1 MMSRAQNTGQH
12 ILGNGIGEELGAD
25 ITPIEDALVDG
36 ISLRLRKSDIRFI
49 TDIHCAHPQPP
60 RTQTVERMVS
70 GSIGA
75 MLISDLKHG
84 PSETVV
90 AELRDYPE
98 WHRQRQRY
106 GVWIILVNDPVLL
119 DYIEAARR
127 RLADLLHPPQQ
138 RQPHLTLF
146 VCGFEQQLRVADDD
160 FSPTQLHDQIE
171 SLQGLR
177 GVAYALSLGAPDSFA
192 SAAFIPVM
200 DPSGQ
205 LIQWRC
211 ALELAAKEIRQATYV
226 PHITLGLYKR
236 KASAE
241 EVRQRLREIDAPSVS
256 LRISQLD
263 YATYDARLQFGPL
276 ETRHVV
282 RLDCA

>member
-1 MMSRAQNTGQH
+1 
-12 ILGNGIGEELGAD
+12 
-25 ITPIEDALVDG
+25 
-36 ISLRLRKSDIRFI
+36 
-49 TDIHCAHPQPP
+49 
-60 RTQTVERMVS
+60 
-70 GSIGA
+70 
-75 MLISDLKHG
+75 MLISDLIHG

-98 WHRQRQRY
+98 WHRQRRRY
-106 GVWIILVNDPVLL
+106 GVWIIPVNDPVLL

-127 RLADLLHPPQQ
+127 RLADLLHPSQQ

-146 VCGFEQQLRVADDD
+146 VCGFEQPSHVADDD

-177 GVAYALSLGAPDSFA
+177 EAACSLSLGAPDSFA

-200 DPSGQ
+200 DSSGQ
-205 LIQWRC
+205 LAQWRC
-211 ALELAAKEIRQATYV
+211 VLEVAANEVRQATYV

-236 KASAE
+236 KATAE
-241 EVRQRLREIDAPSVS
+241 EVRRRLGEIHAPSTS
-256 LRISQLD
+256 LRINQLH

-276 ETRHVV
+276 ETQHVV
-282 RLDCA
+282 RLGST

>member
-1 MMSRAQNTGQH
+1 M
-12 ILGNGIGEELGAD
+12 
-25 ITPIEDALVDG
+25 
-36 ISLRLRKSDIRFI
+36 
-49 TDIHCAHPQPP
+49 HCAHPQPP
-60 RTQTVERMVS
+60 RAHPVEPMVS

-106 GVWIILVNDPVLL
+106 GVWIIPVNDPVLL
-119 DYIEAARR
+119 DYVEAARR
-127 RLADLLHPPQQ
+127 RLTDLLHPSQQ
-138 RQPHLTLF
+138 RQPHLTLA
-146 VCGFEQQLRVADDD
+146 VCGFEQPAQVANDDFTPLQLR
-160 FSPTQLHDQIE
+160 DQIE
-171 SLQGLR
+171 SLQRLR
-177 GVAYALSLGAPDSFA
+177 GVACSLSLGAPDSFA
-192 SAAFIPVM
+192 SAAFISVT

-205 LIQWRC
+205 LTRWRS
-211 ALELAAKEIRQATYV
+211 ALEVLAKGLRQANYV

-236 KASAE
+236 KAAAE

-256 LRISQLD
+256 LRINQLH
-263 YATYDARLQFGPL
+263 YATYDAHLQFGPL

-282 RLDCA
+282 RLASA

>member
-1 MMSRAQNTGQH
+1 
-12 ILGNGIGEELGAD
+12 
-25 ITPIEDALVDG
+25 
-36 ISLRLRKSDIRFI
+36 
-49 TDIHCAHPQPP
+49 
-60 RTQTVERMVS
+60 MVS

-84 PSETVV
+84 PSETVI

-106 GVWIILVNDPVLL
+106 GVWIIPVSDPMLL
-119 DYIEAARR
+119 DYIEAAQR
-127 RLADLLHPPQQ
+127 RLADLLHPSQQ

-146 VCGFEQQLRVADDD
+146 VCGFEQQSRVADDD
-160 FSPTQLHDQIE
+160 FSPAQLHDQIE

-177 GVAYALSLGAPDSFA
+177 GAACALSLGAPDSFA
-192 SAAFIPVM
+192 SAAFIPVI

-205 LIQWRC
+205 LTQWRC
-211 ALELAAKEIRQATYV
+211 ALEVAAKEVRQATYV

-241 EVRQRLREIDAPSVS
+241 EVRQRLREIDAPSTS
-256 LRISQLD
+256 LRIDQLH
-263 YATYDARLQFGPL
+263 YATYDTRLQFGPL
-276 ETRHVV
+276 ETQHVV
-282 RLDCA
+282 RLESA

>member
-1 MMSRAQNTGQH
+1 
-12 ILGNGIGEELGAD
+12 
-25 ITPIEDALVDG
+25 
-36 ISLRLRKSDIRFI
+36 
-49 TDIHCAHPQPP
+49 
-60 RTQTVERMVS
+60 
-70 GSIGA
+70 

-106 GVWIILVNDPVLL
+106 GVWIIPVNDSVLL
-119 DYIEAARR
+119 EYIETARR
-127 RLADLLHPPQQ
+127 RLADLLHPYQQ

-146 VCGFEQQLRVADDD
+146 VCGFEQQSRVADDD

-177 GVAYALSLGAPDSFA
+177 GAARSLPLGVPDSFA

-205 LIQWRC
+205 LTRWRC
-211 ALELAAKEIRQATYV
+211 ALEVAAKEVRQATYM
-226 PHITLGLYKR
+226 PHVTLGLYKR
-236 KASAE
+236 KATAE
-241 EVRQRLREIDAPSVS
+241 EVLQRLREIDAPATS
-256 LRISQLD
+256 LQVNQLH

-282 RLDCA
+282 RLESA

>member
-1 MMSRAQNTGQH
+1 
-12 ILGNGIGEELGAD
+12 
-25 ITPIEDALVDG
+25 
-36 ISLRLRKSDIRFI
+36 
-49 TDIHCAHPQPP
+49 
-60 RTQTVERMVS
+60 MVS

-84 PSETVV
+84 PSETLV

-106 GVWIILVNDPVLL
+106 GVWVVAVNDPVLL

-127 RLADLLHPPQQ
+127 RLADLLHPSRQ

-146 VCGFEQQLRVADDD
+146 VCGFEQQIHVADDD
-160 FSPTQLHDQIE
+160 FLPTQLHDQIE
-171 SLQGLR
+171 SLQRMR
-177 GVAYALSLGAPDSFA
+177 GAACSLSLGAPDSFA

-205 LIQWRC
+205 LSQWRC
-211 ALELAAKEIRQATYV
+211 DLEVAAKEVRQATYV

-236 KASAE
+236 KAAAE

-256 LRISQLD
+256 LRISELH
-263 YATYDARLQFGPL
+263 YATYDARLHFGPL

-282 RLDCA
+282 RLESA

>member
-1 MMSRAQNTGQH
+1 
-12 ILGNGIGEELGAD
+12 
-25 ITPIEDALVDG
+25 
-36 ISLRLRKSDIRFI
+36 
-49 TDIHCAHPQPP
+49 
-60 RTQTVERMVS
+60 MVS
-70 GSIGA
+70 GSIRT

-84 PSETVV
+84 PSETVI

-106 GVWIILVNDPVLL
+106 GVWIIPVNDPVLL
-119 DYIEAARR
+119 DYIEAAQW
-127 RLADLLHPPQQ
+127 RLADLLHPSRQ

-146 VCGFEQQLRVADDD
+146 VCGFEQQPRVADDD

-177 GVAYALSLGAPDSFA
+177 GTVCSLSLGAPDSFA

-205 LIQWRC
+205 LAQWRC
-211 ALELAAKEIRQATYV
+211 ALEGATKEVRQATYV

-236 KASAE
+236 KATAK

-263 YATYDARLQFGPL
+263 YATYDSRLQFGPL

-282 RLDCA
+282 RLESA

>member
-1 MMSRAQNTGQH
+1 
-12 ILGNGIGEELGAD
+12 
-25 ITPIEDALVDG
+25 
-36 ISLRLRKSDIRFI
+36 
-49 TDIHCAHPQPP
+49 
-60 RTQTVERMVS
+60 
-70 GSIGA
+70 

-106 GVWIILVNDPVLL
+106 GVWIIPVNDSLLL

-146 VCGFEQQLRVADDD
+146 VCGFEEQLQVADDD
-160 FSPTQLHDQIE
+160 FSPAQLNVQIE
-171 SLQGLR
+171 LLHGLR
-177 GVAYALSLGAPDSFA
+177 AAACSLPLGAPDSFA
-192 SAAFIPVM
+192 SAAFIPVI

-205 LIQWRC
+205 LTQWRG
-211 ALELAAKEIRQATYV
+211 ALGVATKEVRQATYV

-236 KASAE
+236 QATAE
-241 EVRQRLREIDAPSVS
+241 EVRQRLREIDAPSMS
-256 LRISQLD
+256 LRVSQLH
-263 YATYDARLQFGPL
+263 YVTYDARLQFGPL

-282 RLDCA
+282 RLESA

>member
-1 MMSRAQNTGQH
+1 
-12 ILGNGIGEELGAD
+12 
-25 ITPIEDALVDG
+25 
-36 ISLRLRKSDIRFI
+36 
-49 TDIHCAHPQPP
+49 
-60 RTQTVERMVS
+60 MVS

-106 GVWIILVNDPVLL
+106 GVWIIPVSDPVLL
-119 DYIEAARR
+119 DYIEAAQR
-127 RLADLLHPPQQ
+127 RLANLLHPSQQ

-146 VCGFEQQLRVADDD
+146 VCGFEQQSRVADDD
-160 FSPTQLHDQIE
+160 FSPAQLHDQIE

-177 GVAYALSLGAPDSFA
+177 GAACALSLGAPDSFA

-205 LIQWRC
+205 LTQWRF
-211 ALELAAKEIRQATYV
+211 ALEAAVNEVRQATYV
-226 PHITLGLYKR
+226 PHVTLGLYKR
-236 KASAE
+236 KATAE
-241 EVRQRLREIDAPSVS
+241 EVRQRLREIDAPSTS
-256 LRISQLD
+256 LRIDQLH

-276 ETRHVV
+276 ETQHIV
-282 RLDCA
+282 RLESA